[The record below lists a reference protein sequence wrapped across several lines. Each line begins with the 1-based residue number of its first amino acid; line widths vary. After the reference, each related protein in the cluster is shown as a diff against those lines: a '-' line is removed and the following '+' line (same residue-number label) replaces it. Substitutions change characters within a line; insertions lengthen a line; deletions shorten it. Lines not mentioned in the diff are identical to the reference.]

1 MKKLL
6 ISMLAVAT
14 LASCAKE
21 ETLSFDKGEAV
32 QFGNAFVDNATRA
45 NDYGPSNPLNPLT
58 EFKLWGTVKGI
69 EGPTAIFANDTV
81 EGTVGADNVWNCTT
95 KTQYWI
101 EDATYNFAAVVGG
114 TVTAPDGL
122 PSSIE
127 YTADGNTDL
136 LYARSNEYTGLAS
149 DNPKVAFDFKHLL
162 SKIKFTLENTTSN
175 AANVGTYTYTL
186 TDVKITNAI
195 TTGTYTVADTKN
207 DADNSY
213 TVKMTAD
220 AWTSKVANGMTFDSI
235 VDVTNNTS
243 KSSAAESLIIPMN
256 GAKVS
261 YTVNLY
267 YGGKKIT
274 STPGNATVNFA
285 PGCAYNLVVSTG
297 LNNEIKFSV
306 TTDPSW
312 TQVTPDTAI

>member
-21 ETLSFDKGEAV
+21 ETLSFDKGEAI
-32 QFGNAFVDNATRA
+32 QFGNAFVENSTRA
-45 NDYGPSNPLNPLT
+45 DDYGPNKPLK
-58 EFKLWGTVKGI
+58 EFKLWGTIEGS

-81 EGTVGADNVWNCTT
+81 EGTVGADNVWNCTS

-101 EDATYNFAAVVGG
+101 EGAKYNFAAVVGG

-127 YTADGNTDL
+127 YTADGDTDL

-149 DNPKVAFDFKHLL
+149 GNPKVAFEFKHLL

-175 AANVGTYTYTL
+175 ADKVGTYTYTL
-186 TDVKITNAI
+186 TDVAITNAI
-195 TTGTYTVADTKN
+195 TTGTYTVKDTKSN
-207 DADNSY
+207 ADNSY
-213 TVKMTAD
+213 TVDMTAA
-220 AWTSKVANGMTFDSI
+220 AWTSKVADGMEFAAI
-235 VDVTNNTS
+235 EGVTNNTS
-243 KSSAAESLIIPMN
+243 KSSAAESLIIPMDD
-256 GAKVS
+256 AEVS

-274 STPGNATVNFA
+274 STSKSTQVDFA
-285 PGCAYNLVVSTG
+285 PGCSYNLVVSTG

>member
-21 ETLSFDKGEAV
+21 ETLSFDKGEAI

-45 NDYGPSNPLNPLT
+45 NDYGPNKPLE
-58 EFKLWGTVKGI
+58 EFKLWGTIEGS

-81 EGTVGADNVWNCTT
+81 KGDVGADNVWNCTS

-101 EDATYNFAAVVGG
+101 EGAKYNFAAVVGG
-114 TVTAPDGL
+114 TVTATNGL

-136 LYARSNEYTGLAS
+136 LYARSNQYTGLAS
-149 DNPKVAFDFKHLL
+149 NNPKVAFEFKHLL
-162 SKIKFTLENTTSN
+162 SKVKFTLQNTTSN
-175 AANVGTYTYTL
+175 AANVGIYTYTL

-207 DADNSY
+207 ADNSY

-220 AWTSKVANGMTFDSI
+220 AWSPNVTGPMTFAGIDG
-235 VDVTNNTS
+235 VTNLS
-243 KSSAAESLIIPMN
+243 QSSTAESLIIPMDD
-256 GAKVS
+256 AVVS

-274 STPGNATVNFA
+274 STSKSTPVDFA
-285 PGCAYNLVVSTG
+285 PGCSYNLVVSTG

>member
-1 MKKLL
+1 M
-6 ISMLAVAT
+6 
-14 LASCAKE
+14 
-21 ETLSFDKGEAV
+21 
-32 QFGNAFVDNATRA
+32 
-45 NDYGPSNPLNPLT
+45 T
-58 EFKLWGTVKGI
+58 EFKLWGTIKGI

-81 EGTVGADNVWNCTT
+81 TGTVGADNVWNCTT

-101 EDATYNFAAVVGG
+101 EDAIYNFAAVVGG
-114 TVTAPDGL
+114 TVTAPAGL

-136 LYARSNEYTGLAS
+136 LYARSNQYTGLAS
-149 DNPKVAFDFKHLL
+149 DNPKVAFEFKHLL
-162 SKIKFTLENTTSN
+162 SKIKFTLQNTTSN
-175 AANVGTYTYTL
+175 AANVGIYTYTL

-207 DADNSY
+207 ADNSY

-220 AWTSKVANGMTFDSI
+220 AWTSKVANGMTFTGIDG
-235 VDVTNNTS
+235 VTNLS
-243 KSSAAESLIIPMN
+243 QSSTAESLIIPMN
-256 GAKVS
+256 GAVVS
-261 YTVNLY
+261 YKVNLY

-297 LNNEIKFSV
+297 LNNEIKFKV
-306 TTDPSW
+306 ENDPSW
-312 TQVTPDTAI
+312 TQVTPDTEI

>member
-21 ETLSFDKGEAV
+21 ETLSFDKGEAI

-45 NDYGPSNPLNPLT
+45 NDYGPNNPLT
-58 EFKLWGTVKGI
+58 AFKLWGTIEGL
-69 EGPTAIFANDTV
+69 EGPTAIFADDTV
-81 EGTVGADNVWNCTT
+81 TGTVGPDSEWNCTT

-101 EDATYNFAAVVGG
+101 EGAKYNFAAVVGG
-114 TVTAPDGL
+114 TVTATNGL

-127 YTADGNTDL
+127 YTADDNTDL

-149 DNPKVAFDFKHLL
+149 GNPKVAFEFKHLL

-186 TDVKITNAI
+186 TDVKIKDAI

-207 DADNSY
+207 ADNSY
-213 TVKMTAD
+213 TVNMTAD
-220 AWTSKVANGMTFDSI
+220 AWTSKV
-235 VDVTNNTS
+235 VDDMEFADIEGVTNNTS
-243 KSSAAESLIIPMN
+243 KSSTAESLIIPMDD
-256 GAKVS
+256 AVVS

-274 STPGNATVNFA
+274 STTGSATVDFA

-297 LNNEIKFSV
+297 LNNEIKFKV
-306 TTDPSW
+306 ETHPTW
-312 TQVTPDTAI
+312 NEITPDTAI

>member
-21 ETLSFDKGEAV
+21 ETLSFDKGEAI

-101 EDATYNFAAVVGG
+101 EGATYNFAAVVGD
-114 TVTAPDGL
+114 TVTATNGL

-136 LYARSNEYTGLAS
+136 LYARSNQYTGLAS
-149 DNPKVAFDFKHLL
+149 NNPKVAFDFKHLL

-175 AANVGTYTYTL
+175 ADKVGIYTYTL
-186 TDVKITNAI
+186 TDVAITNAI

-207 DADNSY
+207 ADNSY

>member
-21 ETLSFDKGEAV
+21 ETLSFDKGEAI

-101 EDATYNFAAVVGG
+101 EGATYNFAAVVGG

-127 YTADGNTDL
+127 YTAVGDTDL

-162 SKIKFTLENTTSN
+162 SKIKFTLQNTTSN
-175 AANVGTYTYTL
+175 AANVGIYTYTL

-207 DADNSY
+207 ADNSY

-297 LNNEIKFSV
+297 LNNEIKFTV
-306 TTDPSW
+306 KKDPSW
-312 TQVTPDTAI
+312 NQVTPDTAI

>member
-21 ETLSFDKGEAV
+21 ETLSFDKGEAI

-45 NDYGPSNPLNPLT
+45 NDYGPNKPLK
-58 EFKLWGTVKGI
+58 EFKLWGTIEGA

-81 EGTVGADNVWNCTT
+81 TGTVGPDSEWNCTS

-101 EDATYNFAAVVGG
+101 EGAKYNFAAVVGG
-114 TVTAPDGL
+114 TVTATNGL

-136 LYARSNEYTGLAS
+136 LYARSNQYTGQAS
-149 DNPKVAFDFKHLL
+149 NNPKVAFDFKHLL

-175 AANVGTYTYTL
+175 ADKVGIYTYTL
-186 TDVKITNAI
+186 TDVAITNAI

-207 DADNSY
+207 ADNSY

-220 AWTSKVANGMTFDSI
+220 AWTSKVANGMTFTGIDG
-235 VDVTNNTS
+235 VTNLS
-243 KSSAAESLIIPMN
+243 QSSTAESLIIPMN

-274 STPGNATVNFA
+274 SKQGNATVDFA

>member
-21 ETLSFDKGEAV
+21 ETLSFDKGEAI

-45 NDYGPSNPLNPLT
+45 NDYGPSNPLE
-58 EFKLWGTVKGI
+58 EFKLWGTIQGL

-81 EGTVGADNVWNCTT
+81 EGTVGPDSEWNCTS

-101 EDATYNFAAVVGG
+101 EGATYNFAAVVGG

-127 YTADGNTDL
+127 YTADGDTDL

-149 DNPKVAFDFKHLL
+149 GNPKVAFEFKHLL
-162 SKIKFTLENTTSN
+162 SKIKFTLQNTTSN
-175 AANVGTYTYTL
+175 ATNVGTYTYTL
-186 TDVKITNAI
+186 TDVAITNAI

-207 DADNSY
+207 ADNSY
-213 TVKMTAD
+213 TVDMTAN
-220 AWTSKVANGMTFDSI
+220 AWTSKEANGMEFADI
-235 VDVTNNTS
+235 DGVTNSTS
-243 KSSAAESLIIPMN
+243 KSSDESLIIPMN
-256 GAKVS
+256 GAVVS
-261 YTVNLY
+261 YKVNLY

-274 STPGNATVNFA
+274 STPGSATVDFV

-297 LNNEIKFSV
+297 LNNEIKFKV
-306 TTDPSW
+306 ENDPSW
-312 TQVTPDTAI
+312 TQVTPDTEI

>member
-21 ETLSFDKGEAV
+21 ETLSFDKGEAI

-45 NDYGPSNPLNPLT
+45 NDYGPNKPLK
-58 EFKLWGTVKGI
+58 EFKLWGTIQGS
-69 EGPTAIFANDTV
+69 EGPTAIFADDTV
-81 EGTVGADNVWNCTT
+81 TGTVGADNVWNCTT

-101 EDATYNFAAVVGG
+101 EGATYNFAAVVGG
-114 TVTAPDGL
+114 TVTAPAGL

-136 LYARSNEYTGLAS
+136 LYARSNQYIGSAS

-207 DADNSY
+207 ADNSY

-220 AWTSKVANGMTFDSI
+220 AWSPNVTGPMTFAGIDG
-235 VDVTNNTS
+235 VTNLS
-243 KSSAAESLIIPMN
+243 QSSTAESLIIPMDD
-256 GAKVS
+256 AVVS

-274 STPGNATVNFA
+274 STSKSTPVDFA
-285 PGCAYNLVVSTG
+285 PGCSYNLVVSTG
-297 LNNEIKFSV
+297 LNNEIKFTV
-306 TTDPSW
+306 KKDPSW
-312 TQVTPDTAI
+312 TQVTPDTEI

>member
-21 ETLSFDKGEAV
+21 ETLSFDKGEAI
-32 QFGNAFVDNATRA
+32 QFGSFVENSTRA
-45 NDYGPSNPLNPLT
+45 DDSGPNKPLK
-58 EFKLWGTVKGI
+58 EFKLWGTIEGS
-69 EGPTAIFANDTV
+69 EGPTAIFADDTV
-81 EGTVGADNVWNCTT
+81 KGDVGTDSEWNCTS

-101 EDATYNFAAVVGG
+101 EDAIYNFAAVVGG
-114 TVTAPDGL
+114 TVTATDGL

-136 LYARSNEYTGLAS
+136 LYARSNQYIGLAS
-149 DNPKVAFDFKHLL
+149 NNPKVAFEFKHLL
-162 SKIKFTLENTTSN
+162 SKIKFTLQNTTSN
-175 AANVGTYTYTL
+175 AANVGIYTYTL

-207 DADNSY
+207 ADNSY

-235 VDVTNNTS
+235 EGVTNNTS

-297 LNNEIKFSV
+297 LNNEIKFTV
-306 TTDPSW
+306 KNDPSW
-312 TQVTPDTAI
+312 TQVTPDTEI

>member
-21 ETLSFDKGEAV
+21 ETLSFDKGEAI

-45 NDYGPSNPLNPLT
+45 NDYGPNKPLK
-58 EFKLWGTVKGI
+58 EFKLWGTIQGS
-69 EGPTAIFANDTV
+69 EGPTAIFADDTV
-81 EGTVGADNVWNCTT
+81 TGTVGADNVWNCTT

-101 EDATYNFAAVVGG
+101 EGATYNFAAVVGG

-136 LYARSNEYTGLAS
+136 LYARSNQYIGSAS

-207 DADNSY
+207 ADNSY

-220 AWTSKVANGMTFDSI
+220 AWSPNVTGPMTFAGIDG
-235 VDVTNNTS
+235 VTNLS
-243 KSSAAESLIIPMN
+243 QSSTAESLIIPMDD
-256 GAKVS
+256 AVVS

-274 STPGNATVNFA
+274 STSKSTPVDFA
-285 PGCAYNLVVSTG
+285 PGCSYNLVVSTG
-297 LNNEIKFSV
+297 LNNEIKFTV
-306 TTDPSW
+306 KKDPSW
-312 TQVTPDTAI
+312 TQVTPDTEI

>member
-21 ETLSFDKGEAV
+21 ETLSFDKGEAI

-45 NDYGPSNPLNPLT
+45 NDYGPNNKLT
-58 EFKLWGTVKGI
+58 AFKLWGTIEGL

-81 EGTVGADNVWNCTT
+81 EGTVGADNVWNCTS

-101 EDATYNFAAVVGG
+101 EGAKSNFAAVVGG
-114 TVTAPDGL
+114 TVTATNGL

-127 YTADGNTDL
+127 YPADGNTDL
-136 LYARSNEYTGLAS
+136 LYARSNQYTGLAS
-149 DNPKVAFDFKHLL
+149 NNPKVAFEFKHLL
-162 SKIKFTLENTTSN
+162 SKIKFTLQNTTSN
-175 AANVGTYTYTL
+175 AANVGIYTYTL

-207 DADNSY
+207 ADNSY

-243 KSSAAESLIIPMN
+243 KSSAAESLIIPMDD
-256 GAKVS
+256 AVVS

-274 STPGNATVNFA
+274 STTKNATVDFV

-297 LNNEIKFSV
+297 LNNEIKFMV
-306 TTDPSW
+306 ETHPTWDE
-312 TQVTPDTAI
+312 VTPDTAI